1 MNQTAKTHRELV
13 NHAILQ
19 AELSGVLIV
28 LVGLTIAIAV
38 RGVAEIVS
46 WIGRALSA

>member
-1 MNQTAKTHRELV
+1 MNPAKTHRELV